1 MIFRKADM
9 CRRAAALLLILLL
22 AFTLAA
28 CGGKDRPPDD
38 GTPAP
43 PALNGVFKGKQGSL
57 TFSGDGRSIVLDL
70 SGELAEAS
78 GLPEGES
85 RGTFVFLFRNE
96 EWRYD
101 KAESFRVM
109 IGDKSWQFR
118 NAPGQTNEK
127 TVAVYLKDGSEPT
140 VFRKE
145 G

>member
-1 MIFRKADM
+1 MK
-9 CRRAAALLLILLL
+9 
-22 AFTLAA
+22 
-28 CGGKDRPPDD
+28 K
-38 GTPAP
+38 
-43 PALNGVFKGKQGSL
+43 VFKY
-57 TFSGDGRSIVLDL
+57 IVVALIAIVFL
-70 SGELAEAS
+70 
-78 GLPEGES
+78 
-85 RGTFVFLFRNE
+85 GTFVFLFRNE